1 MEDTMFRRNS
11 TTLTITLLELVTE
24 LAEAGGS
31 DREVVAAVL
40 DLIETGRV
48 RLIGQVCEADLGAP
62 A

>member
-1 MEDTMFRRNS
+1 MFRTTPS
-11 TTLTITLLELVTE
+11 TLTITLLELVTE

-31 DREVVAAVL
+31 DREVVAAVH

-48 RLIGQVCEADLGAP
+48 RLIGQVCEADLRAP